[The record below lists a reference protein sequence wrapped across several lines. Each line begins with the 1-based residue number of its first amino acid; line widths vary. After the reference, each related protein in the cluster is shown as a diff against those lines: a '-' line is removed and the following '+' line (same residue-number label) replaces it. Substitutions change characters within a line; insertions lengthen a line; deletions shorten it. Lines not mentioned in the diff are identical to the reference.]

1 MASLIE
7 NLIYVLGKEN
17 EEYKGL
23 IELSRQK
30 TPVLIAGD
38 LKRLE
43 QITDEEQII
52 VDRINLLEKER
63 IEVMMDMSNVLN
75 KDVEKL
81 KLTNLISMLDKSPK
95 EQKQLREVHDQLK
108 TTMADMQQI
117 NSHNQDLIRES
128 LELVEFNMN
137 VVRSMKAAPETANY
151 TRYAETS
158 GIRMGTPPGVFDAK
172 Q

>member
-1 MASLIE
+1 
-7 NLIYVLGKEN
+7 
-17 EEYKGL
+17 
-23 IELSRQK
+23 
-30 TPVLIAGD
+30 
-38 LKRLE
+38 
-43 QITDEEQII
+43 
-52 VDRINLLEKER
+52 
-63 IEVMMDMSNVLN
+63 MSNVLN